1 MEKVN
6 SSFKTDSG
14 SKLNKN
20 TFAQWLKTHPRA
32 VAGALYGGVA
42 LFILAVFAVMLYHY
56 GIYPFGDYSMSS
68 YDMNAQ
74 VAPFIEHFYD
84 VIDGKSSLFY
94 SYAIAGGADVFGTL
108 AYCCISPFTFLFL
121 FFGHAMQLV
130 GS

>member
-1 MEKVN
+1 MENLVKN
-6 SSFKTDSG
+6 SVLLNGENNRISFK
-14 SKLNKN
+14 K
-20 TFAQWLKTHPRA
+20 WCEIHPRA
-32 VAGALYGGVA
+32 VAAMLYASVS
-42 LFILAVFAVMLYHY
+42 LFILAVFAVMLAVY

-108 AYCCISPFTFLFL
+108 AYCCVSPFTFLFL
-121 FFGHAMQLV
+121 FFGSLLIV
-130 GS
+130 C